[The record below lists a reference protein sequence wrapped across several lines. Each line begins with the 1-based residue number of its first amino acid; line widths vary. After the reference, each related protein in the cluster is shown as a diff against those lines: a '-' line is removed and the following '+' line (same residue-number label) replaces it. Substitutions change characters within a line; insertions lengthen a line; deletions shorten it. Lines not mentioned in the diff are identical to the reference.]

1 MEYKSVLFPDSA
13 INDITQ
19 SVRWADI
26 MVRSDLILGL
36 IAHENDYT
44 SNLTNTIR
52 QQINSKK
59 CLRQNKQYALKAT
72 SFVLKNN
79 IERKV
84 GCDAGIILSNTREN
98 QFKVCL
104 FEAKWPRLSTSQNSW
119 DSIQKTA
126 QTSHFSEQ
134 IRKQALEANN
144 FGIWEMFYCEY
155 DFGDQDQPAYMN
167 YNTSSCIWH
176 EDVYAQF
183 DKRDNSKIWS
193 DIELENLLSS
203 AKSKGHSTEIDEM
216 VKEVC
221 LCNKG
226 RLFTGKDY
234 EGVFSDYGFPKK
246 LLLIEYS

>member
-1 MEYKSVLFPDSA
+1 MSNKSALFPELA

-59 CLRQNKQYALKAT
+59 RSDKTYTLKAT
-72 SFVLKNN
+72 SLVLKNS

-84 GCDAGIILSNTREN
+84 GCDAGIILSNTKTKK
-98 QFKVCL
+98 FKVCL

-119 DSIQKTA
+119 DSIQKKTK
-126 QTSHFSEQ
+126 TSHFSEQ
-134 IRKQALEANN
+134 IKKQASVAND
-144 FGIWEMFYCEY
+144 FGVWEMFYCEY
-155 DFGDQDQPAYMN
+155 DFGTQPNNMN
-167 YNTSSCIWH
+167 FNMSSCIWH
-176 EDVYAQF
+176 KDVYAQVEQ
-183 DKRDNSKIWS
+183 RDDSTIWS
-193 DIELENLLSS
+193 DIELADLLSN
-203 AKSKGHSTEIDEM
+203 AKSKGESTEIDDM

-226 RLFTGKDY
+226 RFFTGKDY
-234 EGVFSDYGFPKK
+234 ESVFSDYGFPKK
-246 LLLIEYS
+246 LLLIEFS